1 MVLCA
6 RSSTRCGVVFSLSH
20 GLSQVGSRSLWSRSW
35 QSLCRRSWTVCMCHG
50 SACSVASWSRSWM
63 CQCHRSGRESW
74 SLLLVRSS
82 ATLVQASGDST
93 GGRAQIEQIV
103 DVPVP
108 QIWEQSVEVIK
119 VILQEQCQRMRF
131 FLLTACGEGGCGR
144 HVPHVL
150 LHSQLPH
157 ARVDSECK
165 RWNVC
170 CVSYTGAHHH
180 HDSTLPLCRS
190 QNELGVTSARVHIRV
205 NRVVV
210 VCSCTFFASSIA
222 CTQNGSNDQCDGNQC
237 CPSFGGC
244 LRWHHPGV
252 EPAAQC
258 ASTRENSP
266 GSDIIRIDR
275 LTALS

>member
-1 MVLCA
+1 M
-6 RSSTRCGVVFSLSH
+6 
-20 GLSQVGSRSLWSRSW
+20 
-35 QSLCRRSWTVCMCHG
+35 
-50 SACSVASWSRSWM
+50 
-63 CQCHRSGRESW
+63 
-74 SLLLVRSS
+74 
-82 ATLVQASGDST
+82 
-93 GGRAQIEQIV
+93 EQIV
-103 DVPVP
+103 ADPVPQILNGVQHVPRERLKYRVVEQVVDVSVP
-108 QIWEQSVEVIK
+108 QIWEQSVDVIK

-131 FLLTACGEGGCGR
+131 FFSLDSVWGGSCGR

-150 LHSQLPH
+150 PHSQLPH

-222 CTQNGSNDQCDGNQC
+222 CTQN
-237 CPSFGGC
+237 
-244 LRWHHPGV
+244 RV
-252 EPAAQC
+252 K
-258 ASTRENSP
+258 
-266 GSDIIRIDR
+266 
-275 LTALS
+275 